1 MSQKRESKVALARKY
16 RRGKE
21 KYGNPPGSP
30 VVKSSSSSASGV
42 SSIPGQGANIPRT
55 SGPKKE
61 PQIYY
66 KNRSSIVINSIK
78 ILFKWPTSKKKKK
91 RKEREIQK
99 LKDEL
104 PIFGIKPKNDK

>member
-1 MSQKRESKVALARKY
+1 MSQERENKVALARKY

-21 KYGNPPGSP
+21 KYGDPPGSP
-30 VVKSSSSSASGV
+30 VVKSSSSSARGV
-42 SSIPGQGANIPRT
+42 SSIPGQGANIPHA

-66 KNRSSIVINSIK
+66 KNRSNIVINSIK

-91 RKEREIQK
+91 EREGDTEVK
-99 LKDEL
+99 R
-104 PIFGIKPKNDK
+104 